1 MTAEND
7 AILIANLPSQRARER
22 LPEISLLAAI
32 FEDAV
37 RCVRRTRG
45 GLTHRDSSEAADW
58 IASRRSDW
66 PFSFVNV
73 CDLLGLDA
81 DVVRASLAAGDEFDS
96 LGCESNRRRIY
107 AVNEFPRETRT
118 CVKSDTG

>member
-1 MTAEND
+1 MTAENEV
-7 AILIANLPSQRARER
+7 IIIPSQKARAR

-45 GLTHRDSSEAADW
+45 GLTHRDSKDAADW
-58 IASRRSDW
+58 IASGRSDW

-81 DVVRASLAAGDEFDS
+81 EVVRARLEAGDEFDS
-96 LGCESNRRRIY
+96 LGCESNRRRICGF
-107 AVNEFPRETRT
+107 ADSSKVRRERHALA
-118 CVKSDTG
+118 